1 MPTPQEFAG
10 NYLNKIKEGVEIG
23 RLRNEGKYV
32 DDFKEAMQAG
42 LIKKQFTPGA
52 PLTIDNLAQANV
64 SNINAGLNFAQQR
77 IDNPLLNIATGQPL
91 TFEDA
96 SGSVFIGPGGVFQ
109 AQQSK
114 PGGWGGTI
122 DVPNR
127 SVSLNKGIF
136 DVSASLGPT
145 YMPDSTV
152 RIGFDTSRMK
162 APEFMPEQTGSLQRE
177 GLSNRYSPVVY
188 QDPYNGRQPSPAELE
203 RDQIIDQY
211 KASDPFW
218 YRVGTGVR

>member
-23 RLRNEGKYV
+23 RLKNEGKYV
-32 DDFKEAMQAG
+32 DDFKEAIQAG
-42 LIKKQFTPGA
+42 LIKKQFTSGT
-52 PLTIDNLAQANV
+52 PLTIDNLVQTSVN
-64 SNINAGLNFAQQR
+64 NIDAGLNFAQQR
-77 IDNPLLNIATGQPL
+77 IDNPLLNMATGQPL

-96 SGSVFIGPGGVFQ
+96 SGSVSIGPGGVFQ

-127 SVSLNKGIF
+127 SVSLNKGMF

-145 YMPDSTV
+145 YMPDNTV
-152 RIGFDTSRMK
+152 RVGFDTRRMN
-162 APEFMPEQTGSLQRE
+162 APQMVMQQTE
-177 GLSNRYSPVVY
+177 GPLM
-188 QDPYNGRQPSPAELE
+188 QRQPSAGELE
-203 RDQIIDQY
+203 RDQVIDQY

>member
-32 DDFKEAMQAG
+32 NDFKEAMQAG

-52 PLTIDNLAQANV
+52 PLTIDNFAQASIN
-64 SNINAGLNFAQQR
+64 NIDAGLNFAQQR
-77 IDNPLLNIATGQPL
+77 IDNPLLNMATGQPL

-96 SGSVFIGPGGVFQ
+96 SGSVSIGPGGVFQ

-114 PGGWGGTI
+114 PGGWGATI

-127 SVSLNKGIF
+127 SVSLNKGMF

-152 RIGFDTSRMK
+152 RIGFDTSRIK

-177 GLSNRYSPVVY
+177 SLSNRYSPVVY